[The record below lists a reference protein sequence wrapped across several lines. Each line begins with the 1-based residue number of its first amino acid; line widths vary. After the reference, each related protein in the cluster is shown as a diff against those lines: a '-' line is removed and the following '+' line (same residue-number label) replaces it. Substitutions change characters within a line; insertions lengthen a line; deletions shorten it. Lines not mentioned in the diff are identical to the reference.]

1 MGKGTRFNAHKAHV
15 DDYFT
20 TKIYEFTT
28 KCRAC
33 ANCEFKI
40 RTNPKEQTFDYVSG
54 IRRKIEEFDSRD
66 AGTLGVIDTD
76 AGAGIYQYKGGK
88 LEDAGDEDNVDVA
101 LKALEKSARGK
112 RKAMTEYEQM
122 ESLYRVNT
130 RMEED
135 ADANAVLRSGYR
147 KERKAKKRRFEEA
160 KKLGLGRGISLA
172 GETEQDVAHAKVT
185 MGLRDHARE
194 QQQADGS
201 EKKTFH
207 SIRTGS
213 IFSSEK
219 QKQPR
224 SRSGISRGKHGKHAI
239 CDVSK
244 VPNVPVR
251 SREKKKI
258 ILIPRNAKNGTKMDT
273 KVIEPTACA
282 GAISALAGFGSDSD

>member
-20 TKIYEFTT
+20 SKIYEFTT

-33 ANCEFKI
+33 AKCEFKI

-54 IRRKIEEFDSRD
+54 IRRKIEEFDSRE

-76 AGAGIYQYKGGK
+76 AGAGIYQYKGGE
-88 LEDAGDEDNVDVA
+88 LEDADKDHVDVA
-101 LKALEKSARGK
+101 LQALEKSARGE

-130 RMEED
+130 RMEAD
-135 ADANAVLRSGYR
+135 ADANALLRSGYR
-147 KERKAKKRRFEEA
+147 KERKAKKRRFEDA

-172 GETEQDVAHAKVT
+172 GETEQDMAHAKVT

-194 QQQADGS
+194 EKQAFGS
-201 EKKTFH
+201 EKEAFR

-219 QKQPR
+219 EKQHR
-224 SRSGISRGKHGKHAI
+224 SGSGISRSKKIKAAASN
-239 CDVSK
+239 DPKVS
-244 VPNVPVR
+244 NMPVQ

-258 ILIPRNAKNGTKMDT
+258 ILCPRSTKNGTKMET
-273 KVIEPTACA
+273 TAVESTVSTD
-282 GAISALAGFGSDSD
+282 AISALAGYGSDSD